1 MMEDRERLKELIE
14 VAAGRKKAELVIKD
28 AKIVDV
34 FGHRI
39 LEGAIAIQK
48 GVIAGIGAYEGI
60 EELDAGG
67 AYVIPGL
74 IDSHVHIESAMCSPS
89 EFAKAVLPRGTT
101 TVIADPH
108 EIANVCGLDGIDYM
122 LEATSDICLSVYL
135 MLPSCVP
142 ATEFENSGARLDA
155 AQLAKLM
162 GDKRVLGLGE
172 MMDYPGV
179 VNLSVN
185 VLEKLLLA
193 RSFDKLIDGHS
204 PMLEGKSLSAYAA
217 AGIRTDHECS
227 TPEELKDRLSR
238 GMYVLLR
245 EGSAARNVSDL
256 LSAVNE
262 SNSRHCL
269 FCTDDRQP
277 EDILESG
284 HIDNH
289 LRIAVRRGV
298 DPVTAIQ
305 MATINAAQCYA
316 LKDRGAIAPGYRAD
330 LVIVNDLVD
339 FEVRKVF
346 VEGKLVAREHQML
359 IPLTNKSSEE
369 VLDTIHTAPISLEDL
384 RLPLKDDFAR
394 VIRINS
400 HSLVTESVV
409 RKVHRD
415 ENGLF
420 LCDSRLDLLKLAV
433 IERHHRTGNVG
444 LGIIEN
450 YSLKGGA
457 IATTIAHDS
466 HNIIVVGDTDE
477 DMFLAVEELIRVGG
491 GITMISNG
499 KRLETLAL
507 PIAGLMS
514 DKSAEYVRDSL
525 QRMLQL
531 AYSEFSVSRA
541 IDPFMTLSFMAL
553 PVIPDLKLTDL
564 GLFDVRAFKRVSI
577 DL

>member
-1 MMEDRERLKELIE
+1 MEDRKRLKERIE
-14 VAAGRKKAELVIKD
+14 VASGRKKAECVIRD
-28 AKIVDV
+28 AKVVDV

-39 LEGAIAIQK
+39 IEGSVAIQD
-48 GVIAGIGAYEGI
+48 GTIVGIGAYEGI
-60 EELDAGG
+60 EEIDAQGF
-67 AYVIPGL
+67 YVLPGL

-122 LEATSDICLSVYL
+122 LKATSDICLSVFL

-142 ATEFENSGARLDA
+142 ATDFENSGARLDA
-155 AQLAKLM
+155 GQLQTLM

-179 VNLSVN
+179 VNLSPGVMD
-185 VLEKLLLA
+185 KLMLA
-193 RSFDKLIDGHS
+193 KSFDKLIDGHS

-227 TPEELKDRLSR
+227 TPEELRDRLSR

-262 SNSRHCL
+262 SNARHCL

-277 EDILESG
+277 EDILCSG

-289 LRIAVRRGV
+289 LRIAVKRGL
-298 DPVTAIQ
+298 DPITAIQ
-305 MATINAAQCYA
+305 MATINAAECYG
-316 LKDRGAIAPGYRAD
+316 LKDRGVLAPGYRAD
-330 LVIVNDLVD
+330 LLIVKDLVD
-339 FEVRKVF
+339 FDVQQVF
-346 VEGKLVAREHQML
+346 IEGRLVAKELSMLATIPEH
-359 IPLTNKSSEE
+359 TSEK
-369 VLDTIHTAPISLEDL
+369 VLGTIHTAPITPEDL

-400 HSLVTESVV
+400 HSLVTESVT

-415 ENGLF
+415 QNGLF
-420 LCDSRLDLLKLAV
+420 QCDSRLDLLKLAV
-433 IERHHRTGNVG
+433 IERHHKTGNIG

-450 YSLKGGA
+450 YSLAGGA

-466 HNIIVVGDTDE
+466 HNIIVVGDNDE
-477 DMFLAVEELIRVGG
+477 DMYQAIRELIRVGG
-491 GITMISNG
+491 GITMISKG
-499 KRLETLAL
+499 KLIETLPL

-514 DKSAEYVRDSL
+514 DRSAEYVSDSL
-525 QRMLQL
+525 KRMLQI
-531 AYSEFSVSRA
+531 AHSTFSVSKQ

-553 PVIPDLKLTDL
+553 PVIPDLKLTDM
-564 GLFDVRAFKRVSI
+564 GLFDVRAFRNVSI